1 MGKPPK
7 GEFPS
12 RFLGVRGK
20 VQITSQEDIDW
31 LQLMLCA
38 NDIGAG
44 GLARLTEVYGSLGEI
59 VRAGRR
65 EVAQVIG
72 QDASRVLFSDDK
84 VRECEAACA
93 WLAAGGGADIVV
105 LSDPDY
111 PKRLLQLPRPPA
123 VLFVRGRRG
132 VLSDKAAI
140 FLTGT
145 RRPDDEGRRNAE
157 DFGRAIARRAALLT
171 GFEEGVEMAAAA
183 AALKSE
189 KRDENCTVIGVQ
201 ATGSDRIFPASA
213 RELFYAAAE
222 RGLLVSPFVPG
233 VGYASEN
240 DVVRRSVSLALSRA
254 LFVVQAE
261 AGSAAVA
268 LAREAAESA
277 RDVYAIPDS
286 IHNALYKGCHKLLR
300 EGAGLVERLEDLDIS
315 VMEGSDKT

>member
-1 MGKPPK
+1 
-7 GEFPS
+7 
-12 RFLGVRGK
+12 
-20 VQITSQEDIDW
+20 
-31 LQLMLCA
+31 MLCA
-38 NDIGAG
+38 NDISAG

-201 ATGSDRIFPASA
+201 ATGPDRIFPASA

-240 DVVRRSVSLALSRA
+240 DVVRRSVSLALSRRSLSYRPKRGRQPLPWRA
-254 LFVVQAE
+254 KQPSPRVTFMLFP
-261 AGSAAVA
+261 
-268 LAREAAESA
+268 AR
-277 RDVYAIPDS
+277 YTTPFT
-286 IHNALYKGCHKLLR
+286 KGATSCCERGLDLSSGWRISTSLLWKDRTKLR
-300 EGAGLVERLEDLDIS
+300 SYETRGLVKIIFGQLC
-315 VMEGSDKT
+315 